1 MADLQHLSDEELR
14 EHLAQIAGTTT
25 SSLHGAYLELERR
38 GRARMWRRKEQ
49 MGVLQARSRG
59 VSERSRGADGQN
71 AAGTKTLV
79 KLTWAIV
86 VLAIVN
92 VVVVLVAVF

>member
-1 MADLQHLSDEELR
+1 VLGCGGAKSRWGSRRR
-14 EHLAQIAGTTT
+14 EVEASQ
-25 SSLHGAYLELERR
+25 SGAEGLT
-38 GRARMWRRKEQ
+38 A
-49 MGVLQARSRG
+49 
-59 VSERSRGADGQN
+59 QN